1 VSDEN
6 AADEIRDEI
15 SAEISGAAAKVPQT
29 HADSVRKLAD
39 AMLRTAIL
47 PSVGVVAA
55 GALIAWLAVGMPGL
69 WGALL
74 GGVIAIASSFV
85 TLFLMKQSAELPPQ
99 VVMAV
104 ALGGYL
110 VKIVALLI
118 VAITLKDAA
127 WLHPT
132 SLALTLIAAVVA
144 WTGAEIVAFRK
155 TKIPTL
161 IV

>member
-1 VSDEN
+1 MSDESDGPIEE
-6 AADEIRDEI
+6 AMSKALE
-15 SAEISGAAAKVPQT
+15 T
-29 HADSVRKLAD
+29 HGDSVRKLAD
-39 AMLRTAIL
+39 AMLWTALL
-47 PSVGVVAA
+47 PALGVVAI
-55 GALIAWLAVGMPGL
+55 GAVIAVLVVGLPGL

-74 GGVIAIASSFV
+74 GGGIAIGSSLV

-118 VAITLKDAA
+118 VAMVFRGVS
-127 WLHPT
+127 WLHPI
-132 SLALTLIAAVVA
+132 SLALTLIAVVVA
-144 WTGAEIVAFRK
+144 WAGAEIVAFRK